1 MYTTS
6 PQVPL
11 ISPYKG
17 LSQSLIFS
25 TFSTVH
31 TLYSLPLS
39 LTLTH
44 THSYVPLF
52 ILSAI
57 LRSSGCNELSTLAQ
71 EALTE
76 VFIKN
81 ADILKVART
90 GKSHSFAVPLWSRR
104 EGEKARVQLCYKTM
118 YHRLIPAFCLQK

>member
-1 MYTTS
+1 MYTAS
-6 PQVPL
+6 PPVPL

-31 TLYSLPLS
+31 TLYSLSLS
-39 LTLTH
+39 HTNTH
-44 THSYVPLF
+44 NYVPLF

-90 GKSHSFAVPLWSRR
+90 GKSHSSAVPLWSRR
-104 EGEKARVQLCYKTM
+104 EREKATVQLCYKTM

>member
-1 MYTTS
+1 MYTAS

-31 TLYSLPLS
+31 TLYSLSFS

-44 THSYVPLF
+44 AITSLF

-57 LRSSGCNELSTLAQ
+57 LHSSGCNELSALAQ

-104 EGEKARVQLCYKTM
+104 EGEKATVQLCYTTM